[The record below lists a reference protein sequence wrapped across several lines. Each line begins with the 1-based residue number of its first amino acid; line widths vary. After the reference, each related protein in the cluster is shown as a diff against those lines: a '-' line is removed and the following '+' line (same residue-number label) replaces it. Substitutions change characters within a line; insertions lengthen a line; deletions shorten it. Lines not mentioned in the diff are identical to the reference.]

1 MAKIS
6 VSRDFSGLPA
16 LLSGERQVFIVY
28 DLNLSAEA
36 EQIAALVPGVKGM
49 IGITA
54 DEDHKVM
61 DTVVGICTKMMEAD
75 ADRGAF
81 VLNVGGGVT
90 TDMGGFAACI
100 YKRGVRYANV
110 PTTLLSQV
118 DAGIGGKTGVNLLAF
133 KNELGII
140 RQPEFVYINTSV
152 LATLPQQ
159 QMASGIAEMLKTFI
173 IGSAEDYRLAVQAI
187 AEGGDLTA
195 FIGKA
200 AAIKQSVVDEDADEK
215 GLRRVLNLG
224 HTFAHAIE
232 WAQHSGLSSGVVL
245 SHGEAVAAG
254 MVIAA
259 NVSQALGICPESLVE
274 TMKKD
279 FAACGLPTQSPVALP
294 LLRSALLKDKKA
306 EDGSIHFVLVRDF
319 GKVETRKM
327 TVKNIYDLL
336 GYTE

>member
-1 MAKIS
+1 MSRIS
-6 VSRDFSGLPA
+6 VNRDFSGLPS
-16 LLSGERQVFIVY
+16 LLSGEKQVFIVY
-28 DLNLSAEA
+28 DLNLEDAA
-36 EQIAALVPGVKGM
+36 KQIAAAVPAVKGM
-49 IGITA
+49 IGIVA

-61 DTVVGICTKMMEAD
+61 ETVVGICTQMMDAN

-118 DAGIGGKTGVNLLAF
+118 DAGIGGKTGVNLLAY

-140 RQPEFVYINTSV
+140 RQPEFVYINTAV
-152 LATLPQQ
+152 LDTLPQQ
-159 QMASGIAEMLKTFI
+159 QMASGIAELLKTFVI
-173 IGSAEDYRLAVQAI
+173 ASEEDYKGAVSAI
-187 AEGGDLTA
+187 AEGRDLTDH
-195 FIGKA
+195 IGRA
-200 AAIKQSVVDEDADEK
+200 AAVKQSIVDEDADEK

-232 WAQHSGLSSGVVL
+232 WAQHSGLSEGDAL

-259 NVSQALGICPESLVE
+259 QVSQALGMCPQSLVE
-274 TMKKD
+274 TMKQD
-279 FAACGLPTQSPVALP
+279 FRACGLPTESPVALP
-294 LLRSALLKDKKA
+294 LLREALLKDKKA

-327 TVKNIYDLL
+327 TVKEIYDLL
-336 GYTE
+336 GYSE